1 MTHTTPSTTR
11 RSVLTTIAAG
21 SLAVA
26 GCTDSASTG
35 SPGAGDISRVDVA
48 GTELVVKYDAET
60 SATGLVVIAPSGEA
74 FAERQLTPGASQE
87 TIPIGTA
94 YPPGTYT
101 VQLVAEE
108 SVVAAVEQSLRPD
121 VVIRELKLAQN
132 YPDEMFDGAGDFT
145 ITSEV
150 IVTVENVGTGPE
162 ELTKLRFEGD
172 VLRPTP
178 DNLSGSGIMAVDR
191 PERYTD
197 PTVNP
202 RETHT
207 LYSGT
212 FPFGPNSDV
221 VGCTPEGTSGQ
232 FTVSLM
238 GNAGGEL
245 AEQEFN
251 VTYQG
256 EELTDCQITIERAGE

>member
-1 MTHTTPSTTR
+1 MTHATPSTTR
-11 RSVLTTIAAG
+11 RTVLTTIAAG

-26 GCTDSASTG
+26 GCTDTGSTD
-35 SPGAGDISRVDVA
+35 SPGAGAISRVDVA
-48 GTELVVKYDAET
+48 GTELIVEYDAET
-60 SATGLVVIAPSGEA
+60 SATSLVVIAPSGEA

-121 VVIRELKLAQN
+121 VVIREVKLAQN
-132 YPDEMFDGAGDFT
+132 HPDEMFDGAGSFT

-162 ELTKLRFEGD
+162 ELTKLQFDGD
-172 VLRPTP
+172 IPRPTP
-178 DNLSGSGIMAVDR
+178 DDVSGSGIMATGR
-191 PERYTD
+191 AERYTK

-202 RETHT
+202 KETHT
-207 LYSGT
+207 LYSAT
-212 FPFGPNSDV
+212 FPFGSNSEV
-221 VGCTPEGTSGQ
+221 VSCTPEGTSGR
-232 FTVSLM
+232 FTVTLT
-238 GNAGGEL
+238 GDVGGKL
-245 AEQEFN
+245 AEQQFN

-256 EELTDCQITIERAGE
+256 EDLTNCQITIERAGR